1 MAKVIERFS
10 LKKFCKRHTQK
21 QVEYLIEQ
29 NFIDDSA
36 YSFIT
41 FHSFD
46 FDKINLLKTFLK
58 IITYE
63 IDLIVP
69 KVKESFP
76 VKNK

>member
-1 MAKVIERFS
+1 MIQPTV
-10 LKKFCKRHTQK
+10 L
-21 QVEYLIEQ
+21 
-29 NFIDDSA
+29 
-36 YSFIT
+36 T